1 VRKHVKASHRG
12 SRSDEQD
19 PIPDRPIRSQADY
32 EAALALVEPYFDDE
46 PAADSDAGAH
56 FEALVAVIEAY
67 EARHFPIA
75 PPDPIEAI
83 QFHMEQQ
90 GLSARDLE
98 AMIGSRSRVHEILNR
113 KRPLSLAMVRR
124 LHAGL
129 GIAAETL
136 IRTPADVGNECEEGS
151 RHAWVER

>member
-1 VRKHVKASHRG
+1 MSKTRYL
-12 SRSDEQD
+12 
-19 PIPDRPIRSQADY
+19 IRPICNQADY
-32 EAALALVEPYFDDE
+32 EAALALVEPYFDHE
-46 PAADSDAGAH
+46 PEADSEAGAH

-75 PPDPIEAI
+75 PPDPVDAI
-83 QFHMEQQ
+83 HFHLEQQ

-98 AMIGSRSRVHEILNR
+98 PLIGSRSRVHEILNR

-136 IRTPADVGNECEEGS
+136 IRAPARAS
-151 RHAWVER
+151 R